1 MVQPVSV
8 PASMPSSMEAHLELA
23 EAPALTIDPA
33 DVLSRLEQH
42 VAEAGRLHG
51 RLDVVEETLERERTA
66 RRKLLQTLKS
76 ERRVAEALKSR
87 AERAEE
93 ARDSATEEL
102 EETRKLAAAAQHQLT
117 WTRVADLETALA
129 WEQRPLWRKLLRRP
143 PGA

>member
-1 MVQPVSV
+1 
-8 PASMPSSMEAHLELA
+8 MEAHLELL
-23 EAPALTIDPA
+23 APAIDPA
-33 DVLSRLEQH
+33 EVLSRLEHH

-66 RRKLLQTLKS
+66 RRKLLGTLKR

-93 ARDSATEEL
+93 ARDAATDEL
-102 EETRKLAAAAQHQLT
+102 EQSRKLAAAAQHQLQMT
-117 WTRVADLETALA
+117 WSRVADLETALA

>member
-1 MVQPVSV
+1 
-8 PASMPSSMEAHLELA
+8 MPSSMEAHLELA

-87 AERAEE
+87 AERAESRAPGD
-93 ARDSATEEL
+93 ARSTCCGPGHVAEEDPWPRF
-102 EETRKLAAAAQHQLT
+102 E
-117 WTRVADLETALA
+117 
-129 WEQRPLWRKLLRRP
+129 P
-143 PGA
+143 